1 MKPMMQ
7 SRHSE
12 PDRHFHK
19 TIQMMHNQTTH
30 IYEHINQQEG
40 VNTMSITSH
49 MSTLNQYSEYL
60 VEHYENFPKG
70 RYVNLVV
77 IRKTESETI
86 FRTEGSGEGLSKE
99 TVMAGLSAQ
108 HRKPLR
114 RVVISKRKQTAVE
127 RRVGREILREHG
139 LLGMV
144 KAKEEL
150 RPCALNTNAPCGKC
164 IDCMLYGYAVGG
176 GGAQKSRV
184 MTDDAYSI
192 APAAQVT
199 ATRTFNATF
208 DNGTMRNPFD
218 GKPSTSINE
227 DEYVLP
233 ETHFLDIETLKDVT
247 PGELQYVIGNILRS
261 QRYGAISSRLG
272 RVQNSLA
279 ALIFSDTEI
288 FSNLELT
295 QQVYDLL
302 SADASELPFP
312 LATEVV
318 REKAENAIETL
329 LTRVVGRTP
338 LVVKGEVL
346 ARICEETIGLYR
358 SPEDVKALLQ
368 GVTQG
373 YELYAK

>member
-1 MKPMMQ
+1 M
-7 SRHSE
+7 SV
-12 PDRHFHK
+12 
-19 TIQMMHNQTTH
+19 
-30 IYEHINQQEG
+30 IN
-40 VNTMSITSH
+40 SLSA
-49 MSTLNQYSEYL
+49 LNQYKDYL
-60 VEHYENFPKG
+60 VDHYHNFPQG
-70 RYVNLVV
+70 RYVSLVV

-99 TVMAGLSAQ
+99 TVMAGLSES

-114 RVVISKRKQTAVE
+114 RIVISKRKQTAVE
-127 RRVGREILREHG
+127 RRTGREILRGHD
-139 LLGMV
+139 LLGTIQT
-144 KAKEEL
+144 KEGL

-164 IDCMLYGYAVGG
+164 VDCMLYGYAVGG

-208 DNGTMRNPFD
+208 DNGTMRSPFD
-218 GKPSTSINE
+218 RTKASTSINE

-272 RVQNSLA
+272 RVQNTLV

-295 QQVYDLL
+295 QNVYDLL
-302 SADASELPFP
+302 SANDPELPFP
-312 LATEVV
+312 LLTETVCKQT
-318 REKAENAIETL
+318 EEAIKML

-338 LVVKGEVL
+338 LVVDGEVL
-346 ARICEETIGLYR
+346 ARLREETVNLYR
-358 SPEDVKALLQ
+358 NPENVKALLEE
-368 GVTQG
+368 VMLG
-373 YELYAK
+373 YPQK